1 MNAGNRIPAKK
12 STLRPI
18 LQRSSKPSF
27 MKQLLVAALLLAGLH
42 SARAQT
48 PQDFRRDSLR
58 RAYDRETIFVFANGT
73 RFAKGGKAYLSGLG
87 QRNLQ
92 KEFEFSPYGM
102 AEYRGYRKLK
112 NISSILTVASLGTT
126 IVGLTQVGNRGRSY
140 WAWWGAGIAIGLGNG
155 VVSGMANNRLQQAIW
170 LRNRDAL
177 TSPTP

>member
-1 MNAGNRIPAKK
+1 MKKLLILVLVLSGLCTAK
-12 STLRPI
+12 
-18 LQRSSKPSF
+18 
-27 MKQLLVAALLLAGLH
+27 
-42 SARAQT
+42 AQT
-48 PQDFRRDSLR
+48 LQDFRRDSLR

-73 RFAKGGKAYLSGLG
+73 RFAKGGKAYPSGLG

-126 IVGLTQVGNRGRSY
+126 IVGLTQIGGNRGRSY

-155 VVSGMANNRLQQAIW
+155 MVSGMANNRLQQAVWI
-170 LRNRDAL
+170 RNRDAL
-177 TSPTP
+177 TSPAN